1 MEERDP
7 AATNGR
13 EAMKERRR
21 TIVLLREIKRN
32 AANDV
37 ESFDEISNISTAID
51 FIRRK
56 SLKGLRLARYQ
67 TTDWV

>member
-21 TIVLLREIKRN
+21 TIVPLREIKRN
-32 AANDV
+32 AENYV
-37 ESFDEISNISTAID
+37 EPSLEISNISTVSG

-56 SLKGLRLARYQ
+56 GRQDLRLARYL
-67 TTDWV
+67 TADWV